1 MKPRWRLVVGLGL
14 LTLMIGM
21 VPVVGAQQNVILQL
35 AVPQFMLETFTDE
48 VLAPFEQQYGVQVQV
63 VDGGTQTFF
72 PTSAASDVTAHLEAI
87 ADYVSAADVV
97 VATNDTVTVEATR
110 AGYYLDLMPLANGD
124 ATLNVDDFYPALY
137 QSFQWDRGLW
147 ALPISTSLNT
157 LTYDQAAFDALGL
170 AYPDPRWTLDDLA
183 YAARQ
188 LTERDPSG
196 TVTVPGLLVS
206 NADGVALLM
215 RSLLGQGFYDMNALP
230 EAPMLA
236 TPQLEALL
244 TSWQEMVDEG
254 IVTVGFQEGAN
265 DLPMTIGTGFFGGGG
280 PNNQQ
285 DTRVN
290 AILPG
295 GHAELDTQG
304 VAVSK
309 GTLYPELAYD
319 LAKFL
324 TSSPEATNNPFGLRP
339 ARVSMLGIQSSDTNN
354 VPGGG
359 FRFRNLNAATDALL
373 DEALPTGLGSSE
385 MRFSAYVAQ
394 AIQSMSSD
402 GLDATTA
409 LQDAEA
415 NAVANLQ
422 TAADTGANTVI
433 TVAAPEMPVVLTAGE
448 IALNFGYSS
457 LFRLGGLPNED
468 QWQALIDEFVANDP
482 QVGEINMDAGGDPRI
497 SGQDDA
503 ALYDCFILPTNSVS
517 DMDLTTILNLDP
529 YLNSD
534 PNFDPND
541 MVSGV
546 LAQVQQDNKT
556 WALPLTL
563 SPQVMEYDPQ
573 AFARAG
579 VPEPLGGWTVD
590 EFVNALEA
598 LKVYP
603 EDPTPFAPQ
612 DSGTSLLMLI
622 AAYGGT
628 PLDYRTNPPTANF
641 TDPATVDAIR
651 QVLDL
656 AKAGYIAYDSQQG
669 GGFVVILGGG
679 GSDIAPIRTQSFGG
693 RGQGFG
699 RGGGGGGGTATTT
712 SDDYLITTYPTGLQ
726 YNAVS
731 YSMYT
736 AYISAS
742 AENPDACYRWISTI
756 AQNSTVIGGMPAQR
770 SAINDPTL
778 LANEGQAT
786 VDAYLE
792 FDRLL
797 GDPNTITLV
806 SLTTG
811 ASPSSFVL
819 NLWLNQVF
827 DDYVLNNGDLDADL
841 AQAQIYADGYLECVA
856 ALPPVDVASNDP
868 RAGFQQIA
876 ECATKVDPNFTSLIG
891 FGGGGGGGG

>member
-1 MKPRWRLVVGLGL
+1 MTYKGRLLVGLCVLALVVG
-14 LTLMIGM
+14 I
-21 VPVVGAQQNVILQL
+21 VPAVGAQGSVILQI
-35 AVPQFMLETFTDE
+35 AVPQFMLDVFTPE

-63 VDGGTQTFF
+63 VDGGTETLF
-72 PTSAASDVTAHLEAI
+72 PSQAASDVSGHLESI

-97 VATNDTVTVEATR
+97 VVTSDNLTVEATR

-124 ATLNVDDFYPALY
+124 PALNSDDFYPALY
-137 QSFQWDRGLW
+137 QAFQWDRGLW
-147 ALPISTSLNT
+147 ALPVSTSLNT
-157 LTYDQAAFDALGL
+157 MSYDQAAFDELGL

-188 LTERDPSG
+188 LTEFDPSG
-196 TVTVPGLLVS
+196 AVTSPGLLVS
-206 NADGVALLM
+206 NAEGVALLL
-215 RSLLGQGFYDMNALP
+215 RSLMGHGFYDMNTLP

-236 TPQLEALL
+236 TSDLEALL
-244 TSWQEMVDEG
+244 TTWYEMVDEG

-285 DTRVN
+285 NTRVDV
-290 AILPG
+290 ILPG
-295 GHAELDTQG
+295 GHAELDAQA

-324 TSSPEATNNPFGLRP
+324 TSSPEATNNPFGIRA
-339 ARVSMLGIQSSDTNN
+339 ARQSMLGVEVSNN
-354 VPGGG
+354 TGGPGGG
-359 FRFRNLNAATDALL
+359 FRFRAVDAATEAILG
-373 DEALPTGLGSSE
+373 EALPTGIGASE
-385 MRFSAYVAQ
+385 LRFSSYVAQ
-394 AIQSMSSD
+394 AIQSMQTE
-402 GLDATTA
+402 GLDARTA
-409 LQDAEA
+409 LLDAEA
-415 NAVANLQ
+415 AAVANLQ
-422 TAADTGANTVI
+422 TAADIGADTVI
-433 TVAAPEMPVVLTAGE
+433 TVASPDLPVVLAAGE
-448 IALNFGYSS
+448 ISLNFGYSS

-468 QWQALIDEFVANDP
+468 QWQALINEFVANDP
-482 QVGEINMDAGGDPRI
+482 QVGEIIMDAGGDPRI
-497 SGQDDA
+497 SSSDDA
-503 ALYDCFILPTNSVS
+503 ATYDCYVLPTNSVA
-517 DMDLTTILNLDP
+517 DTDLTTILNLDP

-534 PNFDPND
+534 PTFDPND

-563 SPQVMEYDPQ
+563 SPQVMEYDPA

-579 VPEPLGGWTVD
+579 VPEPEGGWTVD
-590 EFVNALEA
+590 EFVNALQA

-612 DSGTSLLMLI
+612 DSGTSLLLLI

-641 TDPATVDAIR
+641 NDPATVDAIR

-656 AKAGYIAYDSQQG
+656 AKQGYIAYNSEQG
-669 GGFVVILGGG
+669 GGFVVILGGADDE
-679 GSDIAPIRTQSFGG
+679 SPIRTQAFGG

-699 RGGGGGGGTATTT
+699 RGPGGGQGGPGGAA
-712 SDDYLITTYPTGLQ
+712 SNNDYLMTTYPTGLQ

-742 AENPDACYRWISTI
+742 AQNPDACYRWISTI
-756 AQNSTVIGGMPAQR
+756 AQNTSLIGGMPARR
-770 SAINDPTL
+770 SAINDPAL
-778 LANEGQAT
+778 LATEGQDT
-786 VDAYLE
+786 IDAYLE

-797 GDPNTITLV
+797 GDPNTITLT

-811 ASPSSFVL
+811 GDPASAIL

-827 DDYVLNNGDLDADL
+827 DDYVLNDGDLEAGL

-856 ALPPVDVASNDP
+856 ALPPVDVASDNP
-868 RAGFQQIA
+868 GAGFQQIA
-876 ECATKVDPNFTSLIG
+876 ECATKVDPGFSSLIG
-891 FGGGGGGGG
+891 FGRAGG